1 MFHLSRVLVRAPVP
15 ASAVCG
21 LVCRCDWVG
30 VGVCEH
36 DFRGRVDRLTTRK
49 TKKPRIPV
57 TMYRYV
63 QSCTAIH
70 KLSIDNAFINLYT
83 AIVLREENME
93 DTEPKRVIAYLRVS
107 TDAQAGDDKFG
118 LEAQREMIAEYCK
131 SHNMIID
138 HEVPD
143 EGQSGAK
150 RREKFELI
158 VQTEH
163 NPPIAGVV
171 IAKSDRL
178 ARDINIY
185 YYYKMLLR
193 NANME
198 LWSVTEDFGALGAF
212 APMLESF
219 TMCVAQM
226 ERMNITQRTS
236 GGRHI
241 KAGTGGYSGG
251 NAPFGYKLVNGK
263 LVINPEEAKIVK
275 RIFTL
280 RDDKHYTLQQITDAL
295 MESGAVNRKGTRF
308 YPSSIRSILMNRKTY
323 EGYYHYKGYN
333 NGEWVRGQQEPI
345 LVETRTDDN
354 GDPDSDKSD
363 I

>member
-1 MFHLSRVLVRAPVP
+1 M
-15 ASAVCG
+15 G
-21 LVCRCDWVG
+21 
-30 VGVCEH
+30 
-36 DFRGRVDRLTTRK
+36 
-49 TKKPRIPV
+49 
-57 TMYRYV
+57 
-63 QSCTAIH
+63 
-70 KLSIDNAFINLYT
+70 
-83 AIVLREENME
+83 
-93 DTEPKRVIAYLRVS
+93 DTEPKRVISYLRVS

-143 EGQSGAK
+143 KGESGAK

-236 GGRHI
+236 GGRRV

-263 LVINPEEAKIVK
+263 LEIEPAEAQIVK
-275 RIFTL
+275 RIFFM
-280 RDDKHYTLQQITDAL
+280 RDEEHCTLQDIVDSLEA
-295 MESGAVNRKGTRF
+295 SGAVNRKGTRF
-308 YPSSIRSILMNRKTY
+308 YPSSIRSILNNRKTY

-333 NGEWVRGQQEPI
+333 NGEWVRGQQEAI
-345 LVETRTDDN
+345 LPERAEPAAKETSEDSEEM
-354 GDPDSDKSD
+354 PD
-363 I
+363 

>member
-1 MFHLSRVLVRAPVP
+1 M
-15 ASAVCG
+15 
-21 LVCRCDWVG
+21 
-30 VGVCEH
+30 
-36 DFRGRVDRLTTRK
+36 
-49 TKKPRIPV
+49 
-57 TMYRYV
+57 
-63 QSCTAIH
+63 
-70 KLSIDNAFINLYT
+70 
-83 AIVLREENME
+83 EEE
-93 DTEPKRVIAYLRVS
+93 VKEPKRVVAYLRVS
-107 TDAQAGDDKFG
+107 TDAQAGEDKFG
-118 LEAQREMIAEYCK
+118 LETQREMIQDYCK
-131 SHNMIID
+131 AHNMVID
-138 HEVPD
+138 REVAD

-150 RREKFELI
+150 RREKFEQI
-158 VQTEH
+158 IQTEH

-219 TMCVAQM
+219 TMLVAQM
-226 ERMNITQRTS
+226 ERANITQRTS
-236 GGRHI
+236 GGRRV
-241 KAGTGGYSGG
+241 KAGIGGYSGG

-263 LVINPEEAKIVK
+263 LEVNEEEAEIVR
-275 RIFTL
+275 RIFAM
-280 RDDKHYTLQQITDAL
+280 REEKHLTLQEITDEL
-295 MESGAVNRKGTRF
+295 MASGAVNRKGTRF

-333 NGEWVRGQQEPI
+333 NGAWVKGQQEAI
-345 LVETRTDDN
+345 LSEKDAQE
-354 GDPDSDKSD
+354 SEKSD